1 MKKII
6 CIALCLAT
14 MFLFSTTVFAD
25 ISISFYDK
33 GDVNRDKK
41 INQKDAEQM
50 LKYTA
55 GWKMNVTMRTSEA
68 DLNADGK
75 IDGLDALIL
84 LQKLEK

>member
-6 CIALCLAT
+6 CVALCLAT
-14 MFLFSTTVFAD
+14 IFLFSVTAFAA

-41 INQKDAEQM
+41 IDQKDAQQI

-55 GWKMNVTMRTSEA
+55 GWNMNVTMRKSEA

-84 LQKLEK
+84 LQKLEN

>member
-6 CIALCLAT
+6 CVALCLAT
-14 MFLFSTTVFAD
+14 MFLFSVTAFAD

-41 INQKDAEQM
+41 INKKDAQQI

-55 GWKMNVTMRTSEA
+55 GWNMNVIMRKSEA

-84 LQKLEK
+84 LQKLEN